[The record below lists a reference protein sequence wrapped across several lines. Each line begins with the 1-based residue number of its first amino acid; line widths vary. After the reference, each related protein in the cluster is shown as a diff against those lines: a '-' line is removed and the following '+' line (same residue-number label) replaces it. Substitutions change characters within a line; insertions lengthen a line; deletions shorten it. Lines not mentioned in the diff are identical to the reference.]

1 MDLPDFPL
9 IDAPDYPLKEPF
21 YKPQVRNEFENGDVQ
36 ARPRFTRGRK
46 KFAVAWEKLPHE
58 QYAVLENF
66 FNERQGFLFWW
77 KHPLTGRK
85 YRCRFSGDQLDGE
98 LVELDYYKVTVNIEE
113 A

>member
-66 FNERQGFLFWW
+66 F
-77 KHPLTGRK
+77 K
-85 YRCRFSGDQLDGE
+85 SGKASCSGGSIPRPAGN
-98 LVELDYYKVTVNIEE
+98 TVAGSAGINWTANLWNWIITKSP
-113 A
+113 